1 MEGVIN
7 MSCVKRYLEDLV
19 YSMEYDELY
28 NLLES
33 YGWSDEEIDELYGIY
48 RD

>member
-1 MEGVIN
+1 
-7 MSCVKRYLEDLV
+7 MSAIKRHLEDLV

-33 YGWSDEEIDELYGIY
+33 YGWSDEEIDELVGVY

>member
-1 MEGVIN
+1 
-7 MSCVKRYLEDLV
+7 MSTMKRHLEDLV

-28 NLLES
+28 TLLES
-33 YGWSDEEIDELYGIY
+33 CGWSDEEIDELVGVY